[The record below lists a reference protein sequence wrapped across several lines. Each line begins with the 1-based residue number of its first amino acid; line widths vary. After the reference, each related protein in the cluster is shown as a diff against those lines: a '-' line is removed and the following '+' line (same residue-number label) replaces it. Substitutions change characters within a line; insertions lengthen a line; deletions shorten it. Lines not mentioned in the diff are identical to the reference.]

1 MAERHPRPH
10 QWHVRLQS
18 RHGALEGLRAE
29 EEAMVYVT
37 MFGARDEWF
46 VIPSIVLVVLCCG
59 LLLLLLFGRRGD
71 GGPKD
76 WR

>member
-1 MAERHPRPH
+1 
-10 QWHVRLQS
+10 
-18 RHGALEGLRAE
+18 
-29 EEAMVYVT
+29 MVYVT